1 MEIIYKDTKTI
12 ASKTLENLFLSLEWL
27 SGKYPERLSK
37 AINNSDSV
45 FSAWD
50 GEKLV
55 GLVNVLDDGELTA
68 YIHYLL
74 VDQKYQGKGIGSKL
88 LSMVKEKYKSYLYIV
103 LISETE
109 ETIKFYKKNG
119 FQTNKNCYAM
129 NIINS
134 KGGKASE

>member
-1 MEIIYKDTKTI
+1 MEIIYKDIKTF
-12 ASKTLENLFLSLEWL
+12 ASKTLENLFLWLEWL

-37 AINNSDSV
+37 AISNSDSV

-55 GLVNVLDDGELTA
+55 GLINALDDGELTA

-74 VDQKYQGKGIGSKL
+74 VEPKYQGKGIGSKL

-109 ETIKFYKKNG
+109 ETIKFYERNG
-119 FQTNKNCYAM
+119 FKTNKDCFAM
-129 NIINS
+129 NIL
-134 KGGKASE
+134 KTDLLKL

>member
-1 MEIIYKDTKTI
+1 M
-12 ASKTLENLFLSLEWL
+12 EWL
-27 SGKYPERLSK
+27 SGKYPKRLSK

-55 GLVNVLDDGELTA
+55 GLINVLDDGELTA

-74 VDQKYQGKGIGSKL
+74 VDPKYQGKEIGTKL
-88 LSMVKEKYKSYLYIV
+88 LSIVKEKYKSYLYIV
-103 LISETE
+103 LISETK

-119 FQTNKNCYAM
+119 FQTNKNCFAM
-129 NIINS
+129 NIINC
-134 KGGKASE
+134 KGGIASK

>member
-1 MEIIYKDTKTI
+1 MKITYKDIKNI
-12 ASKTLENLFLSLEWL
+12 PCNIVEDLFLSLKWL
-27 SGKYPERLSK
+27 SSKYPERLSK

-55 GLVNVLDDGELTA
+55 GLVNVLDDSELTA

-74 VDQKYQGKGIGSKL
+74 VNPKYQAKGIGSKL
-88 LSMVKEKYKSYLYIV
+88 LSMVKEKYKAYLYII

-109 ETIKFYKKNG
+109 KTINFYEKNG
-119 FQTNKNCYAM
+119 FQANKNCFAM
-129 NIINS
+129 NIIN
-134 KGGKASE
+134 K

>member
-1 MEIIYKDTKTI
+1 MEMLYKDIKTI
-12 ASKTLENLFLSLEWL
+12 SSKTLENLFLSLEWL

-55 GLVNVLDDGELTA
+55 GLINVLDDGELTA

-74 VDQKYQGKGIGSKL
+74 VDKKYQGKGIGSKL

-103 LISETE
+103 LVSETE
-109 ETIKFYKKNG
+109 DTIKFYEKMVFK
-119 FQTNKNCYAM
+119 QIKIALQ
-129 NIINS
+129 
-134 KGGKASE
+134 

>member
-1 MEIIYKDTKTI
+1 MVKKTSNMEIIYKDIKAI
-12 ASKTLENLFLSLEWL
+12 SSKILENLFLSLEWL

-55 GLVNVLDDGELTA
+55 GLINALDDGELTA

-74 VDQKYQGKGIGSKL
+74 VDKSYQGKGIGTKL

-103 LISETE
+103 LVSETE
-109 ETIKFYKKNG
+109 ETVKFYEKDG
-119 FQTNKNCYAM
+119 FQANRNCFAMYIMNK
-129 NIINS
+129 
-134 KGGKASE
+134 

>member
-1 MEIIYKDTKTI
+1 MEIIYKDIKTI

-37 AINNSDSV
+37 AISNSDSV

-55 GLVNVLDDGELTA
+55 GLINALDDGELTA

-74 VDQKYQGKGIGSKL
+74 VEPKYQGKGIGSKL

-109 ETIKFYKKNG
+109 ETIKFYERNG
-119 FQTNKNCYAM
+119 FKTNKDCFAM
-129 NIINS
+129 NIL
-134 KGGKASE
+134 KTDLLKL